1 MLRIFTSVNVQ
12 RLRPVLNSQTWV
24 PEVVLTKYT
33 LNVDHILLLST
44 IIFVVMQNNLES
56 LSPVGYFLMRYP
68 SAILLVFCTA
78 SNYSDHWHFPAS
90 VAHYPGFPPACPL
103 CANRVGQS
111 ASELYRKGFYCCSES
126 PQFHGEFDGLFKSQE
141 ETGGTSEM
149 DVTRRAAA
157 GSSPSI
163 GILPIYGHPTLPFL
177 FVLKQCSASDQD
189 TTAWA
194 VRVC

>member
-78 SNYSDHWHFPAS
+78 SNYSDH
-90 VAHYPGFPPACPL
+90 
-103 CANRVGQS
+103 
-111 ASELYRKGFYCCSES
+111 
-126 PQFHGEFDGLFKSQE
+126 
-141 ETGGTSEM
+141 
-149 DVTRRAAA
+149 
-157 GSSPSI
+157 
-163 GILPIYGHPTLPFL
+163 
-177 FVLKQCSASDQD
+177 
-189 TTAWA
+189 
-194 VRVC
+194 